1 MPDVRSRTPPPRADA
16 GAAPACGGER
26 LRVAIVFGQDHLDH
40 DLAFAAI
47 VAHHADVLI
56 CAPTTTP
63 ASALAEVE
71 AREHAL
77 FAWPR
82 HRQALANLRL
92 LKGVSDRI
100 KAFRPQVVH
109 VLSEGQVWLNLL
121 PAFIR
126 PLPMVVTLHDVD
138 PHPGDRD
145 TLKVPRA
152 LVNLF
157 VRQADAVLV
166 HGEGLKARARTRLG
180 LEPGRVFVGVHPP
193 IGRYAEMAREAGFAK
208 PADGVFRMLF
218 FGRVFAYK
226 GVRFLVAAEPMIAAD
241 VVPRRV
247 VIAGRGE
254 LDADVLAA
262 VASSDR
268 FDLRLHRIEDL
279 EAARLFTE
287 ADLLVAPYVEAS
299 QSGVLAIAAA
309 FGLPVVASD
318 VGEIGRLVRTTG
330 MGRVV
335 PPADP
340 QALAE
345 AITGLARDPGE
356 LDRHAQNARRALDT
370 TLGAEAVWTAA
381 RRAYHHAARPD
392 LRGA

>member
-1 MPDVRSRTPPPRADA
+1 MLDSKPAPTPARAEA
-16 GAAPACGGER
+16 GAASPSDGER

-47 VAHHADVLI
+47 VARHADVLI

-63 ASALAEVE
+63 ASGLAEIRACE
-71 AREHAL
+71 QAL

-92 LKGVSDRI
+92 LKAVSDRI
-100 KAFRPQVVH
+100 RAFRPQVVH

-121 PAFIR
+121 PAFIG

-145 TLKVPRA
+145 TRKVPRA

-166 HGEGLKARARTRLG
+166 HGEGLKAQALARLG
-180 LEPGRVFVGVHPP
+180 LKPDRVFVGVHPP
-193 IGRYAEMAREAGFAK
+193 IGRYEVMARQAGFAR

-218 FGRVFAYK
+218 FGRIFAYK
-226 GVRFLVAAEPMIAAD
+226 GVRHLVAAEPMIGAD
-241 VVPRRV
+241 VAPRRV

-254 LDADVLAA
+254 IDADVLAA
-262 VASSDR
+262 IASSNR

-279 EAARLFTE
+279 ETARLFTE
-287 ADLLVAPYVEAS
+287 ADLLVVPYVEAS

-318 VGEIGRLVRTTG
+318 VGEIGDLVRTTG

-345 AITGLARDPGE
+345 AITLLARDRGE
-356 LDRHAQNARRALDT
+356 LERHARNARRALDT
-370 TLGAEAVWTAA
+370 TLGSEAVWSAA
-381 RRAYHHAARPD
+381 RRAYDRVARAERRD
-392 LRGA
+392 T